1 MQQAELKTIPVIQ
14 IQPGRFQPRKNFSQ
28 EAINELAESIKA
40 QGLIQPI
47 VVRPIDGDRYEIIAG
62 ERRWRAVQLAG
73 LDEINCL
80 IYHYHDEAA
89 AAVSLIENL
98 SRDDL
103 NPIEV
108 ALGYQR
114 LIDEFDYI
122 QEEVA
127 AACGVSRTK
136 VANALRLL
144 TLAAEVQ
151 TLIIERKLSD
161 GHGKVLAGYSHA
173 VQKEYATLI
182 MRHHWSIRKLEE
194 QLTRL
199 KAGQG
204 KDKASPSLDVEALER
219 TLSEQLN
226 TDVSID
232 TYKTDGG
239 VLKIRFYNNDTLAGI
254 LEKLELEYD

>member
-1 MQQAELKTIPVIQ
+1 MKPAELKEIPVENIV
-14 IQPGRFQPRKNFSQ
+14 PGKFQPRQSFS
-28 EAINELAESIKA
+28 EHAIRELSDSIKA

-47 VVRPIDGDRYEIIAG
+47 VVRPIADDKYEIIAG

-73 LDEINCL
+73 LSEINCL

-114 LIDEFDYI
+114 LIDEFDYL

-127 AACGVSRTK
+127 TACGVSRSK
-136 VANALRLL
+136 VSNALRLL
-144 TLAAEVQ
+144 TLASEVQ
-151 TLIIERKLSD
+151 SLLIEKKISD
-161 GHGKVLAGYSHA
+161 GHGKVLAGYSHEI
-173 VQKEYATLI
+173 QKEYAKLI
-182 MRHHWSIRKLEE
+182 LRHHWSVRKLEE
-194 QLTRL
+194 QLNRL
-199 KAGQG
+199 KTMG
-204 KDKASPSLDVEALER
+204 KKGKQQASLDVLALER
-219 TLSEQLN
+219 SLSEQLN

-232 TYKTDGG
+232 TQRNQGG
-239 VLKIRFYNNDTLAGI
+239 TVKIRFYDNDTLAGI
-254 LEKLELEYD
+254 LDKLELEY